1 LATRRAVSR
10 GTEDEPNSAFSDSLN
25 GAQCFA
31 GATPLNLS
39 RGRIVGNGNF
49 DAGKK
54 DPIRGLLR
62 PIRGNSPEGEPETG
76 SNEENRPK
84 FEQVKTCGAMS
95 EQHGHGNESSPQRFI
110 RLIGC
115 RDPKAGT
122 RTRRHPQLP
131 RT

>member
-1 LATRRAVSR
+1 MNQIPPS
-10 GTEDEPNSAFSDSLN
+10 P
-25 GAQCFA
+25 
-31 GATPLNLS
+31 TPLMARNVLLARRRS
-39 RGRIVGNGNF
+39 ISAGGRIVGNGNF

-54 DPIRGLLR
+54 DPVGGLLR
-62 PIRGNSPEGEPETG
+62 PGNSPRGGPETG

-95 EQHGHGNESSPQRFI
+95 ERHGHGNESSPQKFI